1 MSINSTWL
9 TFLRSHTATVVKE
22 TQIQFSQHSKTL
34 TTGLYPLPQLALL
47 KVSGIDATDFLQ
59 GQLCCDVKKLTAN
72 NSYFTAFCNAKGRVI
87 STLLI
92 FKSVDDFFLIVPRVL
107 QEKVQHKLQMYIL
120 RSKVTL
126 AKVSDEYCISGFCST
141 EERLDEATASMN
153 NFARKAPLIKLPEH
167 RYLLITRVE
176 ESIKQWTQ
184 QLDKGWLPQ
193 QSRLWNYLDICSGLA
208 WLDQHSSE
216 LYIPQMLNVDKLGG
230 ISFDKGCYTGQ
241 EIIARTHYLGKSKR
255 ELLVVESAAGVI
267 FKDNVLLNDKAERL
281 AKIINTE
288 TYQTKQ
294 KLLIVSSTG
303 IEAKKIANR
312 INVIK

>member
-1 MSINSTWL
+1 
-9 TFLRSHTATVVKE
+9 
-22 TQIQFSQHSKTL
+22 
-34 TTGLYPLPQLALL
+34 
-47 KVSGIDATDFLQ
+47 
-59 GQLCCDVKKLTAN
+59 
-72 NSYFTAFCNAKGRVI
+72 
-87 STLLI
+87 
-92 FKSVDDFFLIVPRVL
+92 
-107 QEKVQHKLQMYIL
+107 
-120 RSKVTL
+120 
-126 AKVSDEYCISGFCST
+126 
-141 EERLDEATASMN
+141 
-153 NFARKAPLIKLPEH
+153 
-167 RYLLITRVE
+167 
-176 ESIKQWTQ
+176 
-184 QLDKGWLPQ
+184 
-193 QSRLWNYLDICSGLA
+193 
-208 WLDQHSSE
+208 
-216 LYIPQMLNVDKLGG
+216 MLNVDKLGG